1 MENIYDLKTN
11 ACGTRHNRDPYED
24 LANAIIM
31 QAVNDYRMLQSG
43 RIPTIS
49 EEQQLNMKP
58 ESVIKTVYS
67 QKEQLVKFFK
77 STWYADLTNVSATY
91 LLERLNA
98 EPYRH
103 WKPTH
108 KYVEVSAERL
118 EREIK
123 KRNLGVSMLYKLTGV
138 KGDYF
143 VSIVKSKRVII
154 PVNRAKKI
162 MNGLGISEREF
173 IVRKIM
179 RGE

>member
-31 QAVNDYRMLQSG
+31 QAVTDYRALRSG

-58 ESVIKTVYS
+58 ESVIKTVHA
-67 QKEQLVKFFK
+67 QKEKLIKFFLSK
-77 STWYADLTNVSATY
+77 WYSTLTNVSADY
-91 LLERLNA
+91 MLERLDA
-98 EPYRH
+98 EPYHH

-108 KYVEVSAERL
+108 RYFEVNAERL
-118 EREIK
+118 DWEIK
-123 KRNLGVSMLYKLTGV
+123 KRNLGVAMLYRLTGV

-143 VSIVKSKRVII
+143 VSIVRAKRVII

-162 MNGLGISEREF
+162 MNGLGIPEKEF